1 MTDKILDNNKEEQ
14 TAAEKHRSPA
24 LAWIALALTLLAW
37 AMLMWVNG
45 YVAMGVAA
53 VALVAGFA
61 GIPGRSAAIRNL
73 AITSVIAAMVLL
85 IVLAAFIIV
94 IKVGLSV

>member
-1 MTDKILDNNKEEQ
+1 MTDNKIQDKQE
-14 TAAEKHRSPA
+14 AAPEIKHRSPV

-45 YVAMGVAA
+45 YVAIAVAA

-61 GIPGRSAAIRNL
+61 AIPGRSPNIRNL

-94 IKVGLSV
+94 IKVGLSA

>member
-1 MTDKILDNNKEEQ
+1 MTDRKTDKEEGPRR
-14 TAAEKHRSPA
+14 EVYRSPIP
-24 LAWIALALTLLAW
+24 AWIALALTLLAW

-61 GIPGRSAAIRNL
+61 GIPGRSTAIRNL

-94 IKVGLSV
+94 IKVGLAV